1 MSNAGPSPDSPSPSS
16 VPIGSENLH
25 ETNGHPD
32 WVEVWDNWFAIPEDG
47 VGGYVRLTVRPFD
60 GVCWYWGSL
69 IGLAGRPLITVLAD
83 DLPLPVGKSMELR
96 GPGIWTETTVL
107 RPFEHL
113 TTDLEAFGVAIETP
127 TDVWTGAFGDRVAVG
142 LEFDWDTDG
151 TPGPSPV
158 HGTTGYRLVGQMH
171 GEVLLDETRWE
182 LEGVGVRDHWWGVPD
197 PTPTWRAWA
206 SRDGEFVHS
215 DGGRLDTSDGLD
227 INAIVRELPV
237 GEVHP
242 GLTVAGWAP
251 AGGAGRRHARAL
263 LIDERGGGWLE
274 IVR

>member
-1 MSNAGPSPDSPSPSS
+1 MNSSPRSDASLP
-16 VPIGSENLH
+16 VGSETLH
-25 ETNGHPD
+25 ETNGDPN
-32 WVEVWDNWFAIPEDG
+32 WVEVWDQWFVIPEDG
-47 VGGYVRLTVRPFD
+47 IGGYVRLTIRPHD
-60 GVCWYWGSL
+60 GVSWYWGSI

-83 DLPLPVGKSMELR
+83 DLPLPQRGSMELR
-96 GPGIWTETTVL
+96 GPAIWTETTVL

-113 TTDLEAFGVAIETP
+113 TTDLEAFGVAIDEP
-127 TDVWTGAFGDRVAVG
+127 TEVWDGAFGDRVALG
-142 LEFDWDTDG
+142 LEFDWDTEG

-158 HGTTGYRLVGQMH
+158 PGTTGYRLVGQMH

-197 PTPTWRAWA
+197 STPTWRAWA

-215 DGGRLDTSDGLD
+215 DGGRLDTSGGLD
-227 INAIVRELPV
+227 INSMLRELPT

-263 LIDERGGGWLE
+263 LVDDRGGGWLE
-274 IVR
+274 ILR